1 MNLQLYISGLL
12 IIAHVIIIISLSVR
26 VIMKRRPV
34 GVSLAWL
41 VLIFLLP
48 FAGAFLYLLVGERRL
63 GKRREERA
71 RLLTGFLEESFRAL
85 PEENRVPATYLSP
98 QAVPLSRQV
107 EGTIGMPA
115 MAGNDLRLLDGAETI
130 LRSMIDDIERSRY
143 SCHMEFYIWN
153 EGGTADHVGEALI
166 RAAKRGVACRVLV
179 DAVGSARF
187 LKSALPER
195 FRDSGVALVAALPV
209 GPLQAAF
216 VRPDVRL
223 HRKIV
228 VLDNRVA
235 YTGSLNLTDPRFF
248 KQEVGVGQWVDAMV
262 RVEGPA
268 VQGLEALFLWDWEM
282 ESGDHVHALRA
293 QDFPRRFPAPAS
305 GTAVLQVVPS
315 GPGYKSDQLL
325 RLMLTSIYTA
335 QRELMMTTPY
345 FVPDDALLSA
355 LVSAAQRGVEV
366 TIILPEKIDSLL
378 VRYACRSYFDGLLSS
393 GVHILRFQG
402 GLLHTKSIT
411 VDGAIALFGTVNLD
425 MRSFWLDYEV
435 TLCVYDKKFAAALRV
450 LQQKYAEKSRAV
462 DLDIWRQRPGYK
474 RFIENLAQLFG
485 PLL

>member
-1 MNLQLYISGLL
+1 MKPDIYMSGLL
-12 IIAHVIIIISLSVR
+12 LVAHVIIIISLSLR

-48 FAGAFLYLLVGERRL
+48 FAGAILYLLVGERRL

-71 RLLTGFLEESFRAL
+71 RSLTGVLEECFRTL
-85 PEENRVPATYLSP
+85 PEESNVPFTHLSP
-98 QAVPLSRQV
+98 QAVSLSRLV

-115 MAGNDLRLLDGAETI
+115 MAGNDLRLLDEAETI
-130 LRSMIDDIERSRY
+130 LRSMIDDIGHCQQ

-153 EGGTADHVGEALI
+153 EGGTADHVCEALI

-179 DAVGSARF
+179 DAVGSAKF
-187 LKSALPER
+187 LKSAFPER
-195 FRDSGVALVAALPV
+195 FRDSGIALVAALPV

-216 VRPDVRL
+216 VRPDLRL

-235 YTGSLNLTDPRFF
+235 YTGSLNLVDPRFF
-248 KQEVGVGQWVDAMV
+248 KQDVGVGQWVDAMV
-262 RVEGPA
+262 RVEGPG
-268 VQGLEALFLWDWEM
+268 VQGLEALFSWDWEM
-282 ESGDHVHALRA
+282 ESGQHVQGLRA
-293 QDFPRRFPAPAS
+293 QDPPRGFPHS
-305 GTAVLQVVPS
+305 GTAGLQVVPS
-315 GPGYKSDQLL
+315 GPGYKSDQIL

-378 VRYACRSYFDGLLSS
+378 VLYACRSYFDDLLSA
-393 GVHILRFQG
+393 GVHILRFQR

-411 VDGAIALFGTVNLD
+411 VDGEIALFGTVNLD

-435 TLCVYDKKFAAALRV
+435 TLCVYDKGFAAALRM
-450 LQQKYAEKSRAV
+450 LQQKYAEKSHPI
-462 DLDIWRQRPGYK
+462 DLDMWRQRPGRK
-474 RFIENLAQLFG
+474 RFIENVAQLFS